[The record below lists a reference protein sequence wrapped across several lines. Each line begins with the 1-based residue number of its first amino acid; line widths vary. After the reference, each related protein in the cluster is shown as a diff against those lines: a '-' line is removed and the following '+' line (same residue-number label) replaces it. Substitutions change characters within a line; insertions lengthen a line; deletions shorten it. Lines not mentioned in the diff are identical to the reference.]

1 MKRQNGTETKIIQA
15 ALEIFVRK
23 GYHGTSILEITN
35 KVGVTK
41 GALYAHFS
49 SKGELLLKIIDEF
62 KSRFIGG
69 MISALEECSGNALDR
84 IHRII
89 SFNSR
94 FALENQDLCV
104 FLTFLTSE
112 LNADVDFEPALK
124 GTYRQYRQVISE
136 IIGQGIRQGL
146 FKKELDP
153 DVAALTF
160 MALHDGVLHQ
170 WVLNRY
176 HLDGE
181 LYVRTFR
188 EIFLHGLVKGTP
200 NMMESG
206 QIQSGSGGG
215 VAASSQP
222 IKEEVTR
229 T

>member
-1 MKRQNGTETKIIQA
+1 MKRQNGTEARIIQA

-23 GYHGTSILEITN
+23 GYHGTSILEITK

-49 SKGELLLKIIDEF
+49 SKGELLLRIIDEF

-69 MISALEECSGNALDR
+69 MISALEDCSGNALDR

-94 FALENQDLCV
+94 FAVENQDLCV
-104 FLTFLTSE
+104 FLTFLTTE

-124 GTYRQYRQVISE
+124 GTYWEYRKIISE

-170 WVLNRY
+170 WVLNRH

-188 EIFLHGLVKGTP
+188 EIFLHGLVKGMP
-200 NMMESG
+200 NMRESG
-206 QIQSGSGGG
+206 PIQ
-215 VAASSQP
+215 
-222 IKEEVTR
+222 
-229 T
+229 